1 MLSEQTRNIVKA
13 TVPVLE
19 QHGTT
24 ITTVF
29 YRNML
34 SEHKEL
40 LNIFNKTNQS
50 RGLQPTALAT
60 TVLAA
65 AKHIDNLEALAPY
78 VVEIGHKHRA
88 LQVLPEHYPIVGK
101 HLLGAIKEVLG
112 DAATEDIINAW
123 AKAYGAIAQI
133 FIDVEADLYRK
144 AAWSGWKPFKVAER
158 RNVATE
164 VVEFRVVPSEASGID
179 LSNTSF
185 VPGQY
190 VTAKT
195 HPTNENNKYDALRH
209 YSICSSSAAKGLK
222 FAVKREHDGVHSGL
236 VSTYLHDSIKEGDV
250 IYLSAPAGDFALDS
264 NLTKQ
269 NEIPL
274 VLLSA
279 GIGVT
284 PLVSML
290 EEQIEA
296 NPSRPIV
303 WIQSEFNRDSQPFAS
318 RVEDLLKKCG
328 NVTVHSVHTETMPR
342 IDTGYLSEKLPS
354 HSDIYVC
361 GSSQFMSGM
370 IKMLKKLECKDERI
384 HYEPFGPKMATELS
398 SNC

>member
-1 MLSEQTRNIVKA
+1 MLSEQTRDIVKA

-65 AKHIDNLEALAPY
+65 AKHIDNLGALAPY

-112 DAATEDIINAW
+112 DAATVDILNAW
-123 AKAYGAIAQI
+123 TEAYGAIAQI
-133 FIDVEADLYRK
+133 FIDVEANLYRK
-144 AAWSGWKPFKVAER
+144 AAWGGWKPFKVAER
-158 RNVATE
+158 TNVAKE
-164 VVEFRVVPSEASGID
+164 VVEFKAVPSENSGID
-179 LSNTSF
+179 LSKISF
-185 VPGQY
+185 APGQY
-190 VTAKT
+190 VTVKT
-195 HPTNENNKYDALRH
+195 HPTNDNNQYDALRH
-209 YSICSSSAAKGLK
+209 YSICSSSAANGLK
-222 FAVKREHDGVHSGL
+222 FAVKREHDGDHSGL
-236 VSTYLHDSIKEGDV
+236 VSTYLHDSVKEGDL
-250 IYLSAPAGDFALDS
+250 IYLSAPAGDFALDN
-264 NLTKQ
+264 NLTRQ

-279 GIGVT
+279 GVGVT

-290 EEQIEA
+290 EEQIET
-296 NPSRPIV
+296 NPSRPIIWV
-303 WIQSEFNRDSQPFAS
+303 QTSFNRENQPFAS
-318 RVEDLLKKCG
+318 RVEDLLKKCS
-328 NVTVHSVHTETMPR
+328 NATIHSVHTQTMPR
-342 IDTGYLSEKLPS
+342 IDNAYLSEKLPD

-361 GSSQFMSGM
+361 GSSQFMSEM
-370 IKMLKKLECKDERI
+370 IKMLKKLEYKDERI
-384 HYEPFGPKMATELS
+384 HYEPFGPKMATELLS
-398 SNC
+398 DY